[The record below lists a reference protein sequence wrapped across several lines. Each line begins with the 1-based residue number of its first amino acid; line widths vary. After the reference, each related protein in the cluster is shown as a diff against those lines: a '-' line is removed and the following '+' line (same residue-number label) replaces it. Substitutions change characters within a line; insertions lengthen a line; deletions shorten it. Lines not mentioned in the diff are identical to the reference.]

1 MKRKFF
7 YFVMMLF
14 ALTMMGCSDDDKGI
28 YFTED
33 EAQGD
38 ILTGKQVGIKDNTL
52 NVYTTEQN
60 SVNVQG
66 ASGKISATSD
76 DEGIAKV
83 VACDNTDEKRVHV
96 LGVSVG
102 KTKITVTDEKGNSA
116 QFIVNVDDVE
126 NAWSGETPIEVIDVK
141 CRVDGVSKEDSAAI
155 ASEAIAQNKYKYF
168 LIQSRSYEPFHIR
181 RLKIM
186 DEQKNVLVEG
196 LFYGERD
203 SSLGITTYYV
213 REYKGE
219 TILESFIINP
229 SRYFIFDRTKQYKER
244 YPSVKRVLL
253 GLEVPAQ
260 PRC

>member
-1 MKRKFF
+1 MKRKI
-7 YFVMMLF
+7 YGLLMMLF
-14 ALTMMGCSDDDKGI
+14 ALTMVGCSDDDKGI

-33 EAQGD
+33 ETQGD

-66 ASGKISATSD
+66 ASGKISATSE

-102 KTKITVTDEKGNSA
+102 KTKIIVTDEKGNSA

-168 LIQSRSYEPFHIR
+168 LIQSRSYEPFLVH

-186 DEQKNVLVEG
+186 DEQKHVLVEG

-203 SSLGITTYYV
+203 NSLGITTYYV

-219 TILESFIINP
+219 TILESFIIIP
-229 SRYFIFDRTKQYKER
+229 SRYFIFDRTEQYKER
-244 YPSVKRVLL
+244 FPSVKRVLL
-253 GLEVPAQ
+253 ELEVPTQ
-260 PRC
+260 PRS

>member
-1 MKRKFF
+1 MKRKIF
-7 YFVMMLF
+7 YFLMMLF
-14 ALTMMGCSDDDKGI
+14 ALTMVGCSDDDKGI

-33 EAQGD
+33 EVVQGD

-66 ASGKISATSD
+66 ASGKISATSE

-116 QFIVNVDDVE
+116 QFIVNVKDVE
-126 NAWSGETPIEVIDVK
+126 TAWSEGTPIDVIGVK

-155 ASEAIAQNKYKYF
+155 ASEVIAQNKYKYF
-168 LIQSRSYEPFHIR
+168 LIQSRSYESFLVQ

-186 DEQKNVLVEG
+186 DEQKHVLVEG

-203 SSLGITTYYV
+203 NSTGTTTYYV

-219 TILESFIINP
+219 TVLESFTVIP
-229 SRYFIFDRTKQYKER
+229 SRYIIFDRTEQYKER

-253 GLEVPAQ
+253 GLETPER
-260 PRC
+260 PI

>member
-7 YFVMMLF
+7 YLVMMLF
-14 ALTMMGCSDDDKGI
+14 ALTMVSCSDDDKGI

-33 EAQGD
+33 EVQGD
-38 ILTGKQVGIKDNTL
+38 MLTGKQVGIKDNTL

-66 ASGKISATSD
+66 ASGKISATSE
-76 DEGIAKV
+76 DENIAKV

-96 LGVSVG
+96 QGVTVG

-116 QFIVNVDDVE
+116 QFIVDVKDVE
-126 NAWSGETPIEVIDVK
+126 TAWSEGTPIEVIDVK
-141 CRVDGVSKEDSAAI
+141 CRVDGVSKEDSTAI
-155 ASEAIAQNKYKYF
+155 ASEVIAQNKYKYF
-168 LIQSRSYEPFHIR
+168 LIQSRSYEPFLIR

-203 SSLGITTYYV
+203 NSTGTTTYYV
-213 REYKGE
+213 REYKSE
-219 TILESFIINP
+219 NILEQFIIAP
-229 SRYFIFDRTKQYKER
+229 RYLIFDRTEQYKER

-253 GLEVPAQ
+253 GLEFP
-260 PRC
+260 PYIS